1 MYGNVYRWKIPSLEN
16 VVNYRKDNRASTQFL
31 CSLSGL
37 SCIVYCVVM
46 MTKKESQLL
55 CWSKLINDNIG
66 SEGKT
71 WAPFLSTV
79 FTMENKS
86 VSIDLSGFLFTAD
99 CQ

>member
-1 MYGNVYRWKIPSLEN
+1 
-16 VVNYRKDNRASTQFL
+16 
-31 CSLSGL
+31 
-37 SCIVYCVVM
+37 M
-46 MTKKESQLL
+46 MTKKERQLL